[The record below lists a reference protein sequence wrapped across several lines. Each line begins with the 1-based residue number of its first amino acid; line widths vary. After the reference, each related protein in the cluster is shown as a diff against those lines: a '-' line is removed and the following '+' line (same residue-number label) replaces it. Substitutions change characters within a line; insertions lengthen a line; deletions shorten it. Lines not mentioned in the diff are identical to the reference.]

1 MQRRRLGGL
10 EVSAVGLGCATMT
23 PFYDEPD
30 FAAAVET
37 LQRAREIGTDFLDTS
52 DAYGQG
58 KNEELI
64 AHAIN
69 GRRDDYVVA
78 TKFGNLGIATG
89 VPSSDGRPEYVRAC
103 CEKSLKRLQTEII
116 DLYYI
121 HRVDPTVPIEDT
133 VGAMS
138 DLVRQGKV
146 RHLGICEAGAA
157 TIRRAH
163 ATHPLAAVQIEYS
176 LWTRDVEAE
185 ILPLCEVL
193 GIGFVAYS
201 PLGRG
206 FLTGN
211 IADVAELRAG
221 DARRNM
227 PRFQGDN
234 LRRNLTLVEELKA
247 HAAAENCTPAQLSL
261 AWVLSRGPY
270 IVPIPGTSH
279 RHRLEENATAVSL
292 KISADTED
300 ALLQVFTPGAASGL
314 RYPENHLTR
323 SATMISACSP
333 SPTSRWKIPARPC
346 HRTPPPAPQLGLT
359 RDVTSDARLVLR
371 WLALRG
377 APPSSRCLPD
387 MS

>member
-1 MQRRRLGGL
+1 MQRRRLGML
-10 EVSAVGLGCATMT
+10 EVSAIGLGCATMT

-30 FAAAVET
+30 TAAAIET
-37 LQRAREIGTDFLDTS
+37 LQQARGIGIDLLDTS

-64 AHAIN
+64 ARATKGH
-69 GRRDDYVVA
+69 RDDYVIA

-103 CEKSLKRLQTEII
+103 CEKSLQRLQTEII

-146 RHLGICEAGAA
+146 RHLGICEASAA

-163 ATHPLAAVQIEYS
+163 ATHPLSAVQIEYS
-176 LWTRDVEAE
+176 LWTRDVELE
-185 ILPLCEVL
+185 ILPLCEEL

-211 IADVAELRAG
+211 VADITTLRAG

-234 LRRNLTLVEELKA
+234 LRRNMELVEELKKY
-247 HAAAENCTPAQLSL
+247 AAAEKCTPAQLAL
-261 AWVLSRGPY
+261 AWVLSRAPY

-279 RHRLEENATAVSL
+279 RYRLEENAAAVSL
-292 KISADTED
+292 DISADSKD
-300 ALLQVFTPGAASGL
+300 ALVKVFAPSAASGL
-314 RYPENHLTR
+314 RYPKNHLVR
-323 SATMISACSP
+323 
-333 SPTSRWKIPARPC
+333 
-346 HRTPPPAPQLGLT
+346 LGI
-359 RDVTSDARLVLR
+359 
-371 WLALRG
+371 
-377 APPSSRCLPD
+377 
-387 MS
+387 

>member
-30 FAAAVET
+30 RDAAIET
-37 LQRAREIGTDFLDTS
+37 LRRAREVGVDFLDSS
-52 DAYGQG
+52 DAYGRG
-58 KNEELI
+58 RNEELI
-64 AHAIN
+64 ARGVEGH
-69 GRRDDYVVA
+69 RDEYVIA
-78 TKFGNLGIATG
+78 SKFGNLRAPDGSPT
-89 VPSSDGRPEYVRAC
+89 SDGRPEYVKAC
-103 CEKSLKRLQTEII
+103 CERSLKRLETDVI

-138 DLVRQGKV
+138 DVLRQGKV

-163 ATHPLAAVQIEYS
+163 ATHPLSAVQIEYS

-185 ILPLCEVL
+185 ILPLCEEL
-193 GIGFVAYS
+193 GIGFVGYS

-206 FLTGN
+206 FLTGK
-211 IADVAELRAG
+211 VAVAALRAG

-234 LRRNLTLVEELKA
+234 LRRNLALVEELKA
-247 HAAAENCTPAQLSL
+247 RAAAENCTPAQLAL
-261 AWVLSRGPY
+261 AWVLSRAPY

-279 RHRLEENATAVSL
+279 RHRLEENAAAVSL

-300 ALLQVFTPGAASGL
+300 ALLQVFAPGAVSGL
-314 RYPENHLTR
+314 RYPENHL
-323 SATMISACSP
+323 
-333 SPTSRWKIPARPC
+333 
-346 HRTPPPAPQLGLT
+346 
-359 RDVTSDARLVLR
+359 ARL
-371 WLALRG
+371 G
-377 APPSSRCLPD
+377 I
-387 MS
+387 

>member
-10 EVSAVGLGCATMT
+10 NVSAVGLGCATMT

-30 FAAAVET
+30 RDAAIDTV
-37 LQRAREIGTDFLDTS
+37 RHAREIGVDFLDSS

-58 KNEELI
+58 RNEELI
-64 AHAIN
+64 ACAVKGH
-69 GRRDDYVVA
+69 RDDYVIA
-78 TKFGNLGIATG
+78 CKFGNLRAPDGSPT
-89 VPSSDGRPEYVRAC
+89 SDGRPGYVKAC
-103 CEKSLKRLQTEII
+103 CERSLKRLETDVI

-138 DLVRQGKV
+138 ELVRQGKV

-163 ATHPLAAVQIEYS
+163 ATYPLSAVQIEYS
-176 LWTRDVEAE
+176 LWTRDVEQE
-185 ILPLCEVL
+185 ILPLCEEL

-206 FLTGN
+206 FLAGN
-211 IADVAELRAG
+211 VVDSAALRAS

-234 LRRNLTLVEELKA
+234 LRRNLKLVELKK
-247 HAAAENCTPAQLSL
+247 HATAEKCTPAQLAI
-261 AWVLSRGPY
+261 AWVLSRADY

-279 RHRLEENATAVSL
+279 RHRLEQNAAGVSL
-292 KISADTED
+292 KISADTTA
-300 ALLQVFTPGAASGL
+300 ALLKFFAPGAASGL
-314 RYPENHLTR
+314 RYPEDHLVR
-323 SATMISACSP
+323 
-333 SPTSRWKIPARPC
+333 
-346 HRTPPPAPQLGLT
+346 LGI
-359 RDVTSDARLVLR
+359 
-371 WLALRG
+371 
-377 APPSSRCLPD
+377 
-387 MS
+387 

>member
-30 FAAAVET
+30 SEAAIDTVR
-37 LQRAREIGTDFLDTS
+37 RAREIGVDFLDSS
-52 DAYGQG
+52 DAYAQG
-58 KNEELI
+58 RNEELI
-64 AHAIN
+64 ARAVEGH
-69 GRRDDYVVA
+69 RDEYVIA
-78 TKFGNLGIATG
+78 SKFGNLRAADGSPT
-89 VPSSDGRPEYVRAC
+89 SDGRPEYVRAC
-103 CEKSLKRLQTEII
+103 CERSLKRLETDVI

-138 DLVRQGKV
+138 ELVQRGKV

-163 ATHPLAAVQIEYS
+163 ATHPLSAVQIEYS
-176 LWTRDVEAE
+176 LWTRDVEEE
-185 ILPLCEVL
+185 ILPLCAEH

-206 FLTGN
+206 FLAGN
-211 IADVAELRAG
+211 VADSAALRAG

-234 LRRNLTLVEELKA
+234 LRRNLGLVEELKKL
-247 HAAAENCTPAQLSL
+247 AAVEKCTPAQLAL
-261 AWVLSRGPY
+261 AWVLSRADY

-279 RHRLEENATAVSL
+279 PHRLKENATAVAL
-292 KISADTED
+292 KISADAQD
-300 ALLQVFTPGAASGL
+300 ALLKVVAPGAASGS
-314 RYPENHLTR
+314 RYPENHLVR
-323 SATMISACSP
+323 
-333 SPTSRWKIPARPC
+333 
-346 HRTPPPAPQLGLT
+346 LGI
-359 RDVTSDARLVLR
+359 
-371 WLALRG
+371 
-377 APPSSRCLPD
+377 
-387 MS
+387 

>member
-10 EVSAVGLGCATMT
+10 EVSVVGLGCATMT

-30 FAAAVET
+30 TAAAIET
-37 LQRAREIGTDFLDTS
+37 LQRARELGVDFLDTS

-64 AHAIN
+64 ARAIK
-69 GRRDDYVVA
+69 GHRDDYVIA

-89 VPSSDGRPEYVRAC
+89 VPSSDGRPEYVRSC
-103 CEKSLKRLQTEII
+103 CEKSLQRLKTDVI

-138 DLVRQGKV
+138 DLVREGKV

-163 ATHPLAAVQIEYS
+163 ATHPLAAVQTEYS

-185 ILPLCEVL
+185 ILPLCEEL

-211 IADVAELRAG
+211 IADVAALRAG

-227 PRFQGDN
+227 PRFQEDN
-234 LRRNLTLVEELKA
+234 LHRNLALVEELKA
-247 HAAAENCTPAQLSL
+247 HAAAENCTPAQVSL
-261 AWVLSRGPY
+261 AWVLSRAPY

-279 RHRLEENATAVSL
+279 RHRLEENATALSL
-292 KISADTED
+292 EISANTED

-314 RYPENHLTR
+314 RYPENHL
-323 SATMISACSP
+323 
-333 SPTSRWKIPARPC
+333 
-346 HRTPPPAPQLGLT
+346 
-359 RDVTSDARLVLR
+359 ARL
-371 WLALRG
+371 G
-377 APPSSRCLPD
+377 I
-387 MS
+387 